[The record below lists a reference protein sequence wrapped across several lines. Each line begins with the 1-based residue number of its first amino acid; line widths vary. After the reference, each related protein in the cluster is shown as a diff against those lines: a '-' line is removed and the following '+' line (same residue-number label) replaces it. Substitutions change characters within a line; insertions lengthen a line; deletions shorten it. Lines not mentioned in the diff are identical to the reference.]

1 MSAHHTTQEMPMRAH
16 IHRACSPVVV
26 LLSLLLVGLAAYG
39 AIPRPEPTVW
49 NMGRADL
56 GIWV

>member
-1 MSAHHTTQEMPMRAH
+1 MIQERPMRAH

-49 NMGRADL
+49 NMGHADL
-56 GIWV
+56 GVWV